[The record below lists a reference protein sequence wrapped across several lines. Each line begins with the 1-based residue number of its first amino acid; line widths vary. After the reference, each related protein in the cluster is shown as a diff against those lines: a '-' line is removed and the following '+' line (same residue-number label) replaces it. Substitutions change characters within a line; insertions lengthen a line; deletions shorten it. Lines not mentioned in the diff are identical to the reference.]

1 MGGEA
6 SPQVCRVLASF
17 LDMRRFLDSL
27 YRTSG
32 LVAAMLLLALV
43 LAVLAQVFG
52 RLFGVVVPGVTQGAG
67 FLMAATIFLALAYT
81 HAAAEHVR
89 VSLVIEKVSDK
100 WRRWIEVWC
109 LAFGASIA
117 GYYAIYSGLMAWEAW
132 LFNYRSDGLLAI
144 PYFIPQAAMAL
155 GLVIFCVRLVDELFQ
170 LVCAKTPLSSDSSD
184 SGAHRPMPDEIE
196 SGKHDTTL

>member
-1 MGGEA
+1 M
-6 SPQVCRVLASF
+6 LASF
-17 LDMRRFLDSL
+17 LAMRRFLDSL

-32 LVAAMLLLALV
+32 LVAAMLLLALG

-67 FLMAATIFLALAYT
+67 FLMAAVIFLALAYT

-89 VSLVIEKVSDK
+89 VSLVFEKVSHK
-100 WRRWIEVWC
+100 WRRWLEVWC

-117 GYYAIYSGLMAWEAW
+117 GYYAFYSGLMAWEAW

-144 PYFIPQAAMAL
+144 PYFIPQAVMAL

-170 LVCAKTPLSSDSSD
+170 LVCAKTPLSFDSSD
-184 SGAHRPMPDEIE
+184 SGAHRPMPNEIE